1 MNEKPLSSHGY
12 CPEDYGAEQ
21 HFKFKFLL
29 EKHLYTLRW
38 KFMVETKA
46 FKNRF
51 IQLIDSNL
59 EQLL

>member
-12 CPEDYGAEQ
+12 YSEDNGIKG

-38 KFMVETKA
+38 KFVVETNA
-46 FKNRF
+46 LN
-51 IQLIDSNL
+51 IGLYITTN
-59 EQLL
+59 